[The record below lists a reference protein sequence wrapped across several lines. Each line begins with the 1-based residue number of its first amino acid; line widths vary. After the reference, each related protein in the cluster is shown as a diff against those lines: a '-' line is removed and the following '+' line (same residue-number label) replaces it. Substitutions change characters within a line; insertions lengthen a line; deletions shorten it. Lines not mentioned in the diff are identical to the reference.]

1 MTRSIFC
8 SQMLIRV
15 CQVCQ
20 SLCASKICPKHW
32 KFVPAWQIIYQLVQ
46 PTSRLSW
53 WPPHWH
59 WSNWESSG
67 QRTSIQTC
75 TLSSIVVWPTFWMMI
90 RTICWSV
97 RKSRRLAWSPTN
109 QPIIQTNCSDL
120 LGQFANCSWSVISQ
134 QAKSSIENRILI
146 KKKHRKNCECC
157 PGHYLIVLI
166 PPQCHNS
173 NLNRWLCSN
182 CSQCL
187 LASTSVY

>member
-59 WSNWESSG
+59 WSNWESNG
-67 QRTSIQTC
+67 QRTSVQPNMWYVPSLT
-75 TLSSIVVWPTFWMMI
+75 SIVVWPTFWMMI
-90 RTICWSV
+90 RAIRWSV
-97 RKSRRLAWSPTN
+97 RKSRRLGWSRTN

-134 QAKSSIENRILI
+134 QEKSSIENRILI
-146 KKKHRKNCECC
+146 KKKQSQSV
-157 PGHYLIVLI
+157 GHYPRAFETKGPAVLE
-166 PPQCHNS
+166 NFS
-173 NLNRWLCSN
+173 WRWKSFR
-182 CSQCL
+182 
-187 LASTSVY
+187 

>member
-1 MTRSIFC
+1 MTISIFC

-59 WSNWESSG
+59 WSNWESNG
-67 QRTSIQTC
+67 QRTSVQPNMWYVPS
-75 TLSSIVVWPTFWMMI
+75 LSSIVVWLKFWMMI

-97 RKSRRLAWSPTN
+97 RKSRRLGWSLSN

-134 QAKSSIENRILI
+134 QEKSSVENRILI
-146 KKKHRKNCECC
+146 KKKQSQSV
-157 PGHYLIVLI
+157 GHYPRAFKTKGPVVLEI
-166 PPQCHNS
+166 FS
-173 NLNRWLCSN
+173 WRWKSFR
-182 CSQCL
+182 
-187 LASTSVY
+187 